1 MDHYQTEMRA
11 PFKEVTM
18 TRTLGLV
25 LMTLLAFSPATHAKS
40 SGSEAKA
47 FDQLKTLVGEWEGTN
62 SAGKVKATYTLGS
75 NGTVLMERLQSA
87 NEAEMI
93 TMYSADGDHIVVT
106 HYCSEGNQPQMKSE
120 VLMMGH
126 PQKFLFSLVRVTGL
140 KNADDGHMVGL
151 VLTIVDKD
159 HLTHEWKYQQKGKTS
174 ADLFQF
180 TRKPEKVATVVPS
193 GH

>member
-1 MDHYQTEMRA
+1 
-11 PFKEVTM
+11 M
-18 TRTLGLV
+18 TRTFRLLIIA
-25 LMTLLAFSPATHAKS
+25 LLAFSPAAHAKS

-120 VLMMGH
+120 PLSAK
-126 PQKFLFSLVRVTGL
+126 QQQFSFSLVRVTGL
-140 KNADDGHMVGL
+140 KAPDDGHMVGL

-180 TRKPEKVATVVPS
+180 TRKPEKVATVVPAAD
-193 GH
+193 

>member
-1 MDHYQTEMRA
+1 
-11 PFKEVTM
+11 M
-18 TRTLGLV
+18 TRTLRLV
-25 LMTLLAFSPATHAKS
+25 IIALLAFSPAAHAKS

-62 SAGKVKATYTLGS
+62 GAGKVKATYTLGS

-120 VLMMGH
+120 PLSAE
-126 PQKFLFSLVRVTGL
+126 QQQFSFSLVRVTGL
-140 KNADDGHMVGL
+140 KAPDDGHMVGL

-180 TRKPEKVATVVPS
+180 TRKPEKVATVVPAAD
-193 GH
+193 